1 MWYLRSS
8 SLAVFLVY
16 LAGLGLAGL
25 GCCAAV
31 AAQDIRSRDEGSV
44 AGAGVANPRYLP
56 PPVAP
61 QGYRLGVQVRNTDT
75 GVELVSIQSNSV
87 AQRAGLEAG
96 DIIINVAGYQVGYVG
111 DRLYDVGEEIAR
123 RVQGNGQVALL
134 VRNRRDG
141 RLLNIPVYFGGT
153 VASRAVTGRLLL
165 KEATAIPPTAV
176 VTVRLMDITQP
187 QWRDVVIGQ
196 TQLPAAGGFPRPF
209 RLELPALSAGH
220 RYAVDARVENFGQL
234 LLHSPSPV
242 PLATVDRD
250 QVVDLILTAR
260 GLGGTTTPGGLAP
273 RDQIVQWIQSYL
285 GRSPR
290 LLEVEFWLADLN
302 RGKNLKNI
310 QAGILSSTELWER
323 QRRNRDLYIAE
334 VHRLL
339 TGAKPSPGQLNDL
352 RNRYERVRGVR
363 LKFVEE
369 LLG

>member
-1 MWYLRSS
+1 
-8 SLAVFLVY
+8 
-16 LAGLGLAGL
+16 LGLAGL

-165 KEATAIPPTAV
+165 KEATAI
-176 VTVRLMDITQP
+176 
-187 QWRDVVIGQ
+187 
-196 TQLPAAGGFPRPF
+196 
-209 RLELPALSAGH
+209 
-220 RYAVDARVENFGQL
+220 
-234 LLHSPSPV
+234 
-242 PLATVDRD
+242 
-250 QVVDLILTAR
+250 
-260 GLGGTTTPGGLAP
+260 
-273 RDQIVQWIQSYL
+273 
-285 GRSPR
+285 
-290 LLEVEFWLADLN
+290 
-302 RGKNLKNI
+302 
-310 QAGILSSTELWER
+310 
-323 QRRNRDLYIAE
+323 
-334 VHRLL
+334 
-339 TGAKPSPGQLNDL
+339 
-352 RNRYERVRGVR
+352 
-363 LKFVEE
+363 
-369 LLG
+369 